1 MREINTCVCDSQ
13 QTSSSF
19 SLFLWKSQS
28 HYPHS
33 SSSSALIYLRSKK
46 KNKMDTHVDTPDEH
60 KSQQE
65 HKTCSFL
72 CSQPGAGVIPLL
84 LHDSAELNF
93 IREVNPV

>member
-1 MREINTCVCDSQ
+1 
-13 QTSSSF
+13 
-19 SLFLWKSQS
+19 
-28 HYPHS
+28 
-33 SSSSALIYLRSKK
+33 
-46 KNKMDTHVDTPDEH
+46 MDTHVDTPDEH